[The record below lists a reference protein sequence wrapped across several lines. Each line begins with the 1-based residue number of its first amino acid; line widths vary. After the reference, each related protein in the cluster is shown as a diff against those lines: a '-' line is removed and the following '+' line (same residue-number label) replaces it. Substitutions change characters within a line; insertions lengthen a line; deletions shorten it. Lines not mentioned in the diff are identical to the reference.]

1 VFAKKLLTVWDANV
15 VIDDDDV
22 FVDERRRRRWEEG
35 RPFILVCL
43 LSGEEGTSL
52 VLR

>member
-1 VFAKKLLTVWDANV
+1 VFAKKLLIVRDANV
-15 VIDDDDV
+15 VIDDGM

-43 LSGEEGTSL
+43 LPGEEGTSL

>member
-1 VFAKKLLTVWDANV
+1 VFAKKLLTVRDANV
-15 VIDDDDV
+15 VIDDV
-22 FVDERRRRRWEEG
+22 FVDERRLRRWEAG